1 MQPTGGYCIYD
12 EFLEAHGEG
21 LHHIKMYYADCEKAV
36 ADFTA
41 RGYPV
46 MQSGR
51 YDDDEHY
58 YLDTEKDF
66 GYVIELGNAG
76 KMRPGIRRYPA

>member
-1 MQPTGGYCIYD
+1 M
-12 EFLEAHGEG
+12 
-21 LHHIKMYYADCEKAV
+21 HHVKLYYADCAKAV
-36 ADFTA
+36 ADFER

-46 MQSGR
+46 TQSGKF
-51 YDDDEHY
+51 DEDWHA

-76 KMRPGIRRYPA
+76 KIRPAERRYPS